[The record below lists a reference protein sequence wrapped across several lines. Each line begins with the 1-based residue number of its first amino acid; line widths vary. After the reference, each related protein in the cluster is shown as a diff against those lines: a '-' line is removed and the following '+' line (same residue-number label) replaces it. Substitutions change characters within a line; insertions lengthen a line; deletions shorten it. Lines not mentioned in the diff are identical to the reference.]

1 MKVVFS
7 SWNTLTNETFGI
19 YSIGQ
24 YMKVVISSW
33 NALTNEALS
42 VHSIRPR

>member
-1 MKVVFS
+1 MKIVFS
-7 SWNTLTNETFGI
+7 SWNTLTTEAFGM

-33 NALTNEALS
+33 NTLTNEAL
-42 VHSIRPR
+42 

>member
-1 MKVVFS
+1 MKASFS
-7 SWNTLTNETFGI
+7 IWNTLTNEAFGM

-33 NALTNEALS
+33 KILTNEAL
-42 VHSIRPR
+42 